1 MKNILV
7 PIDFSP
13 YSLSA
18 AKAAVAIARKTGGNI
33 HLLHLAKI
41 PVGWHKLAVST
52 QQKYPAL
59 EVALVDARI
68 KLEKFSKQAIFKDRN
83 LFTHVHGGV
92 PFEQI
97 VLFAKKNKI
106 DLIVMGVHGA
116 GDTEL
121 KYIGSTAQKVIRM
134 AHCPV
139 LGVKKNFTFGPIKKI
154 LFASNFDENVNPIIN
169 TIKNLATDVGANIDL
184 AYVNTPHHFV
194 DDNTMEARMK
204 QFTIVQKQVK
214 FHHVIQNSAE
224 KDEGILTCAKKRNA
238 QIISM
243 ATHLRKQKAG
253 YLVGITDSILF
264 RSKLPVLS
272 FVIDESRYQIK

>member
-7 PIDFSP
+7 PIDFSA

-18 AKAAVAIARKTGGNI
+18 AKAAVTIARKTGGNI

-41 PVGWHKLAVST
+41 PVGWNKVAVSV
-52 QQKYPAL
+52 QQKYPQL
-59 EVALVDARI
+59 EYTLVDAKI

-83 LFTHVHGGV
+83 IFTYVNGGV

-106 DLIVMGVHGA
+106 DLIVMGVHGT

-139 LGVKKNFTFGPIKKI
+139 LGVKKNYTFGSIKKI
-154 LFASNFDENVNPIIN
+154 LFASDFDEDISPMVNI
-169 TIKNLATDVGANIDL
+169 IKNLASDLGANIDL
-184 AYVNTPHHFV
+184 AYVNTAGHFT
-194 DDNTMEARMK
+194 DDATTEERMK
-204 QFTIVQKQVK
+204 QFTIVQKRVK
-214 FHHVIQNSAE
+214 FHHVIQTSAE
-224 KDEGILTCAKKRNA
+224 KDAGILTCAKKRNA

-253 YLVGITDSILF
+253 YLVGVTESVLF
-264 RSKLPVLS
+264 HSRLPVLS
-272 FVIDESRYQIK
+272 FVIDESRFQI